1 MSRDVVVGVVS
12 VRGQWAWPVGV
23 IGGTIWWGVDSGCMV
38 NWVGI
43 EVWSVGTASGGGQW
57 V

>member
-12 VRGQWAWPVGV
+12 VRGQWARPVGV